1 MAVDTGARARFTREH
16 FIAIAGVVL
25 TALSLRT
32 AVAVVSP
39 IADRIAVDIP
49 LGSVELGVVG
59 MLPPIAF
66 AVLALLTPAIV
77 HRLGLERTMVV
88 ALVAMIVGHAA
99 RGLAPD
105 FTVFLLSSIVV
116 LIGTGVG
123 NVLVPPLVR
132 RYFPGRVGVFT
143 ALVTTLMAVGTAIP
157 SVLAEPVASTAGW
170 RLAVGMWAS
179 IGLVAL
185 MPWIGLAVRARRAAD
200 DGALEEPQASL
211 LTAMLRSRTAW
222 AIAILFS
229 TTALAV
235 YAFFAW
241 LPQILAERTSLDAFG
256 AGAMLSLYALA
267 AVPVSITVPILA
279 ARMRDIR
286 PLVWAAWVFFLLG
299 YGGLLLIPD
308 RFTWL
313 WVLFAGLGPLL
324 FPLALTLVGLR
335 SRTHAGSV
343 ALSGFVQGVGYAVA
357 CVGPLVVG
365 LTHEAT
371 GGYTVAL
378 VILLAATVPSLF
390 AAHLL
395 RRPRTV
401 EDDLGLA

>member
-1 MAVDTGARARFTREH
+1 MAADTAPRARFTREQLV
-16 FIAIAGVVL
+16 AIAGVIL
-25 TALSLRT
+25 TALGLRT

-49 LGSVELGVVG
+49 LGSVELGVIG

-66 AVLALLTPAIV
+66 AVFALLTPAIV
-77 HRLGLERTMVV
+77 QRLGLERTMVV
-88 ALVAMIVGHAA
+88 ALVAMIVGHTA

-105 FTVFLLSSIVV
+105 YTVLLLSSVVV

-132 RYFPGRVGVFT
+132 RYFPGKVGVFT

-185 MPWIGLAVRARRAAD
+185 LPWIGLAVRARRARVD
-200 DGALEEPQASL
+200 DALEEPQASL
-211 LTAMLRSRTAW
+211 LTAMIRSRTAW

-256 AGAMLSLYALA
+256 AGAMLSLYAVA

-286 PLVWAAWVFFLLG
+286 PLVWAAWVFFLVG

-308 RFTWL
+308 QLTWL

-371 GGYTVAL
+371 GSYTVAL
-378 VILLAATVPSLF
+378 IVLLIATIPSLY

-395 RRPRTV
+395 RSPRTV
-401 EDDLGLA
+401 EDDLGLN

>member
-1 MAVDTGARARFTREH
+1 MAADTGARARFTREQ
-16 FIAIAGVVL
+16 FIAVAGVVL

-49 LGSVELGVVG
+49 LGSVELGVIG

-66 AVLALLTPAIV
+66 AALALLTPAIV

-211 LTAMLRSRTAW
+211 LTAMIRSRTAW

-241 LPQILAERTSLDAFG
+241 LPQVLTERTSLDAFG
-256 AGAMLSLYALA
+256 AGAMLSLYAVA
-267 AVPVSITVPILA
+267 AVPVSIAVPILA
-279 ARMRDIR
+279 ARMSDIR
-286 PLVWAAWVFFLLG
+286 PLVWAAWAFFLLG
-299 YGGLLLIPD
+299 YGGLLIIPD
-308 RFTWL
+308 RLTWL

-335 SRTHAGSV
+335 SRTQAGSV
-343 ALSGFVQGVGYAVA
+343 ALSGFVQGVGYTVA

-371 GGYTVAL
+371 GGYTTAL
-378 VILLAATVPSLF
+378 VILLVATVPSLY

-395 RRPRTV
+395 RSPRTV
-401 EDDLGLA
+401 EDDLGLD